1 MYPADFTGLVA
12 IFHCLIHLARG
23 DLNEPIFDQLGDTT
37 DAFHLLHHL
46 DFIQGFFISPNGP
59 VVLDYKLLIV
69 LPHMIA
75 NSTAAHKTLPRKNN
89 IQNVIKMVV
98 DQYLPDWLWQ
108 RFEKRILR
116 DLLGVPLGS
125 YRHLHRRYPR

>member
-1 MYPADFTGLVA
+1 
-12 IFHCLIHLARG
+12 LIHLARG
-23 DLNEPIFDQLGDTT
+23 DLNEPIFNQLGDTT

-46 DFIQGFFISPNGP
+46 DFIQGFFISSNGP
-59 VVLDYKLLIV
+59 VVLDYKLLII

-75 NSTAAHKTLPRKNN
+75 NSTAAHKTLPRKNY

-98 DQYLPDWLWQ
+98 DPYLPDWLRQ

-116 DLLGVPLGS
+116 DLYWEFHWEATVIFIGVILGRFCLQVNLRSGTS
-125 YRHLHRRYPR
+125 K